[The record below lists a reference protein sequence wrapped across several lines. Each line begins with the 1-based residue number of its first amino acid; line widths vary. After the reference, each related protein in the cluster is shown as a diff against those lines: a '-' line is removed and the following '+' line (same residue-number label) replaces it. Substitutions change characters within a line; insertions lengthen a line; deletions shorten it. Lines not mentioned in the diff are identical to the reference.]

1 MHILVTGGHGFI
13 GHRLV
18 GDLCRHGHQVT
29 VVDLQPPRES
39 MEALSYEF
47 LEDDLLQPSTTGALE
62 RKGFDTVI
70 HLVGLSDTRMAHQN
84 PDYSFRLNVE
94 STENILEV
102 CRKSGVQHVIVPSSA
117 AVYGVTRQ
125 LPVPETAPLQPTNV
139 YGYHKVLV
147 EMLVQAYGQ
156 NYGIPYTILRLFN
169 VYGRGNAGIIDLCL
183 RKAANREPFSLF
195 GGEQLRDFIYSGDVV
210 AAFTAAVS
218 RKVARNKVINV
229 GSGVG
234 VSIREV
240 ASLVQELYSDFQVTF
255 EGQNVDS
262 LYDSV
267 ADNRL
272 AQEALGLTP
281 RASQEFL
288 RSVIEK
294 EMIPDG

>member
-18 GDLCRHGHQVT
+18 HDLCRHGHQVT
-29 VVDLQPPRES
+29 VVDLQPPPES
-39 MEALSYEF
+39 MENLSYEF
-47 LEDDLLQPSTTGALE
+47 LEDDILKPPVLSVLE

-70 HLVGLSDTRMAHQN
+70 HLVGLSDARMAHQN

-94 STENILEV
+94 STNNILEV
-102 CRKSGVQHVIVPSSA
+102 CRKSDVKHVIVPSSA

-125 LPVPETAPLQPTNV
+125 LPVAETAPIQPTNV

-147 EMLVQAYGQ
+147 ETLIRAYGQ
-156 NYGIPYTILRLFN
+156 NYGNPYTILRLFN

-183 RKAANREPFSLF
+183 RKATNREPLSLF
-195 GGEQLRDFIYSGDVV
+195 GAEQLRDFIYAGDVV

-218 RKVARNKVINV
+218 RKATRNEVINV

-234 VSIREV
+234 ISIREV
-240 ASLVQELYSDFQVTF
+240 ASLVQELYPDFQVTF
-255 EGQNVDS
+255 EGQNVDG

-281 RASQEFL
+281 RASREFM
-288 RSVIEK
+288 RSIIQQ